1 MSEIEYRALEAAAR
15 DALLAPS
22 VFNTQPWQ
30 WRISGTAL
38 ELRADWSRQLIATD
52 PDGHELL
59 LSCGA
64 ALHHARVSLL
74 AAGWRTSVDRD
85 HGDALARIC
94 VLEAAPPDPAAVWL
108 RDAIQLRRTD
118 RRPFADEPVSAEAL
132 RALGEAAE
140 AEGVRLHRVGMDQ
153 MPMLAIAASL
163 AGADEMADPE
173 YRLELMRWTNRPE
186 WSEDGVPPST
196 AVRKVPRRVPVREFA
211 LSPQDGMPVE
221 PGGDRGAAYLILHG
235 DGVDTQDWLRA
246 GEALSAVLLTAVS
259 LGLAVAPLTDVLE
272 VEHPRELVQ
281 GLLRGGTAEESE
293 PRGTSGEHGSAR
305 RRVPYALVRCGYP
318 VDTTP
323 LAAAPRRLP
332 GDVIQSPPD

>member
-30 WRISGTAL
+30 WRISGNAL
-38 ELRADWSRQLIATD
+38 ELRADWSRRLTATD
-52 PDGHELL
+52 PDGHSLV

-64 ALHHARVSLL
+64 ALHHARISLL
-74 AAGWRTSVDRD
+74 AAGWKVSVDRV
-85 HGDALARIC
+85 HGEALARIC
-94 VLEAAPPDPAAVWL
+94 LLEPGPVDPVAVVLREAIH
-108 RDAIQLRRTD
+108 RRRTD
-118 RRPFADEPVSAEAL
+118 RRPFADDPVPVEAL
-132 RALGEAAE
+132 NALGEAAA

-163 AGADEMADPE
+163 AGAEESSNPG

-211 LSPQDGMPVE
+211 MSPQEGIPVE
-221 PGGDRGAAYLILHG
+221 PGGDRGAAYLILYG
-235 DGVDTQDWLRA
+235 DAVDTADWLRA

-259 LGLAVAPLTDVLE
+259 CGLAVAPLTDVLE

-281 GLLRGGTAEESE
+281 GLLREGGM
-293 PRGTSGEHGSAR
+293 
-305 RRVPYALVRCGYP
+305 PYALVRCGYP
-318 VDTTP
+318 VDPTP
-323 LAAAPRRLP
+323 LATAPRRSA
-332 GDVIQSPPD
+332 GDVIRPASE

>member
-1 MSEIEYRALEAAAR
+1 MSEIEYGALEAAAR

-30 WRISGTAL
+30 WRIAGTAL
-38 ELRADWSRQLIATD
+38 ELRADWSRQLTTTD
-52 PDGHELL
+52 PDGHSLL

-64 ALHHARVSLL
+64 ALHHARVSLS
-74 AAGWRTSVDRD
+74 AAGWRVSVDRID
-85 HGDALARIC
+85 VDALARIC
-94 VLEAAPPDPAAVWL
+94 LLEPAPPDPAAGVL
-108 RDAIQLRRTD
+108 REAIHRRRTD
-118 RRPFADEPVSAEAL
+118 RRPFADERVPAHLL
-132 RALGEAAE
+132 RALAEAAE

-153 MPMLAIAASL
+153 MPMLGIAASL

-211 LSPQDGMPVE
+211 LSPEDGIPVE

-235 DGVDTQDWLRA
+235 DGVETQDWLRA

-259 LGLAVAPLTDVLE
+259 RGLAVAPLTDVLE
-272 VEHPRELVQ
+272 VEHPRDLIE
-281 GLLRGGTAEESE
+281 GLLRGDG
-293 PRGTSGEHGSAR
+293 
-305 RRVPYALVRCGYP
+305 VPYALVRCGYP
-318 VDTTP
+318 VDPTP
-323 LAAAPRRLP
+323 LPAAPRRSAS
-332 GDVIQSPPD
+332 DVIHPPSGW

>member
-30 WRISGTAL
+30 WRISGNAL
-38 ELRADWSRQLIATD
+38 ELRADWSRQLTATD
-52 PDGHELL
+52 PDGHSLL

-64 ALHHARVSLL
+64 ALHHARISLL
-74 AAGWRTSVDRD
+74 AAGWRVSVDRT
-85 HGDALARIC
+85 HGEIHGEALARIC
-94 VLEAAPPDPAAVWL
+94 LLEPAPSDPVAADL
-108 RDAIQLRRTD
+108 REAIHRRRTD
-118 RRPFADEPVSAEAL
+118 RRPFADEPVPAETL
-132 RALGEAAE
+132 SALGEAAA
-140 AEGVRLHRVGMDQ
+140 AEGVRLHRVGLDQ

-163 AGADEMADPE
+163 AGADEISNPE
-173 YRLELMRWTNRPE
+173 YLLELMRWTNRPE

-211 LSPQDGMPVE
+211 VPPHDGIPVE

-235 DGVDTQDWLRA
+235 DGGDSQDWLRA

-259 LGLAVAPLTDVLE
+259 RGLAVAPLTDILE

-281 GLLRGGTAEESE
+281 GLLRNGGM
-293 PRGTSGEHGSAR
+293 
-305 RRVPYALVRCGYP
+305 PYALVRCGYP
-318 VDTTP
+318 VDSTP
-323 LAAAPRRLP
+323 LAAAPRRSA
-332 GDVIQSPPD
+332 GDVIQSTAE

>member
-1 MSEIEYRALEAAAR
+1 MYGE
-15 DALLAPS
+15 
-22 VFNTQPWQ
+22 
-30 WRISGTAL
+30 
-38 ELRADWSRQLIATD
+38 
-52 PDGHELL
+52 
-59 LSCGA
+59 
-64 ALHHARVSLL
+64 
-74 AAGWRTSVDRD
+74 
-85 HGDALARIC
+85 ALARVC
-94 VLEAAPPDPAAVWL
+94 LLEAGPPDPAAIVL
-108 RDAIQLRRTD
+108 RDAINRRRTD
-118 RRPFADEPVSAEAL
+118 RRPFADQPVPAESI

-153 MPMLAIAASL
+153 MPMLGIAASL
-163 AGADEMADPE
+163 AGADEMSNPE

-211 LSPQDGMPVE
+211 LSPQDGMSVE

-281 GLLRGGTAEESE
+281 GLLRRGTAED
-293 PRGTSGEHGSAR
+293 GLAR

-332 GDVIQSPPD
+332 GDVIQSAPD